1 MLSLYQARGTR
12 RTPHMA
18 YLFYCLALLAG
29 GELRRTPFW
38 RSSHSGD
45 SAKFANKITKD
56 HSFGGCVH
64 PLYRFIISAVG
75 RAWTKGSYGKE
86 RRVST
91 EQNKAILRQVY
102 EAAFHQKNL
111 DALDEVIASDSTDH
125 NLTPEQPPGLEG
137 AKQVFSSFHTAF
149 PDLQVN
155 VEDMISEGD
164 KVVARLTVRGTHQGE
179 FMGITPTGNQ
189 VTFTGIDIVRIADGK
204 VVERWGNFDDL
215 GMMQQL
221 GLIEQPSG

>member
-125 NLTPEQPPGLEG
+125 NPPLNSPL
-137 AKQVFSSFHTAF
+137 ALRAQSRSSPRFI
-149 PDLQVN
+149 L
-155 VEDMISEGD
+155 
-164 KVVARLTVRGTHQGE
+164 
-179 FMGITPTGNQ
+179 
-189 VTFTGIDIVRIADGK
+189 
-204 VVERWGNFDDL
+204 
-215 GMMQQL
+215 
-221 GLIEQPSG
+221 PSQ

>member
-1 MLSLYQARGTR
+1 M
-12 RTPHMA
+12 
-18 YLFYCLALLAG
+18 
-29 GELRRTPFW
+29 
-38 RSSHSGD
+38 
-45 SAKFANKITKD
+45 
-56 HSFGGCVH
+56 
-64 PLYRFIISAVG
+64 
-75 RAWTKGSYGKE
+75 
-86 RRVST
+86 ST

-102 EAAFHQKNL
+102 EAAFHQRNL
-111 DALDEVIASDSTDH
+111 DALDEVIAPDSIDH
-125 NLTPEQPPGLEG
+125 NLPPEQPPGLEG

-155 VEDMISEGD
+155 VEDMIAQGD

-179 FMGITPTGNQ
+179 FMGITPTGYQ

-221 GLIEQPSG
+221 GLMEQPSG

>member
-1 MLSLYQARGTR
+1 M
-12 RTPHMA
+12 
-18 YLFYCLALLAG
+18 
-29 GELRRTPFW
+29 
-38 RSSHSGD
+38 
-45 SAKFANKITKD
+45 
-56 HSFGGCVH
+56 
-64 PLYRFIISAVG
+64 
-75 RAWTKGSYGKE
+75 
-86 RRVST
+86 ST

-125 NLTPEQPPGLEG
+125 NLTPEQPPGLES

-179 FMGITPTGNQ
+179 FMGITPTGYQ

-221 GLIEQPSG
+221 GLMEQPSG